1 MQGFPGEELS
11 FGGSVDGATR
21 HEYLQNRGDSSLGN
35 DQPRVLLTFPAGEAD
50 AVTIT
55 EQDMEGLQPFEY
67 LSDNIIDFYIK

>member
-11 FGGSVDGATR
+11 IGGSLDGATR
-21 HEYLQNRGDSSLGN
+21 HEHPQNMGDSSPGN

-55 EQDMEGLQPFEY
+55 ERDMEGLQPFKY